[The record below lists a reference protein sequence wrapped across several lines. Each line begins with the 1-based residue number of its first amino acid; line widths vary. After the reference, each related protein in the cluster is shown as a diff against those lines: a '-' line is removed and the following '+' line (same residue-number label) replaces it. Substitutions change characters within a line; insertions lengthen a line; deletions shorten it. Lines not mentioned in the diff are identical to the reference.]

1 MITTYPAQSEAPDHV
16 NRAVWIDLKSP
27 DEGEMQAVTEA
38 TGLRVPTRDEISAIE
53 ASSRL
58 QRRAGALYLSTP
70 LIAVHEA
77 GPCLSP
83 VGFVL
88 TKDRLLTVRYDD
100 FPAFDDAAKH
110 ALDDGEDIS
119 GLGVFTCVFESII
132 DGLADGL
139 EQGAAELDQL
149 SRGIFHTKN
158 RKRNAGKAEI
168 YQRQILGKVGR
179 IGERLSQTRD
189 VLLGVGRIV
198 PFVLEV
204 GQGADANLVAA
215 RLKAVRQDIASL
227 NDYEAHLANKVQ
239 FLLDAVLGFITI
251 SQNDIFKV
259 LTVAS
264 IVGIPPTLMAG
275 IYGMNFKNMP
285 ELNWAYGYPFG
296 WAVIIVSAL
305 IPLAWF
311 KWKGWV

>member
-1 MITTYPAQSEAPDHV
+1 MITVFPSAAEDALGD
-16 NRAVWIDLKSP
+16 AVWIDLKSP
-27 DEGEMQAVTEA
+27 TEEERARVEQA
-38 TGLRVPTRDEISAIE
+38 TGLKVPSREDVSAIE

-58 QRRAGALYLSTP
+58 QRLGKALHLSTP
-70 LIAVHEA
+70 LLAVGEVSH
-77 GPCLSP
+77 LSP
-83 VGFVL
+83 VGVVL
-88 TKDRLLTVRYDD
+88 TAERLVTVRFDG
-100 FPAFDDAAKH
+100 FGAFDMAMGHAEEDAQ
-110 ALDDGEDIS
+110 IS
-119 GLGVFTCVFESII
+119 SLGVFTCLFESIV
-132 DGLADGL
+132 DKVADAL
-139 EQGAAELDQL
+139 EECGAELDQVSRAVFHQKRRRHADKTELFQRQTL
-149 SRGIFHTKN
+149 SR
-158 RKRNAGKAEI
+158 
-168 YQRQILGKVGR
+168 VGR
-179 IGERLSQTRD
+179 VGERASQIRD

-204 GQGADANLVAA
+204 GHGKESEPIVA

-227 NDYEAHLANKVQ
+227 NDYEAHLAGKVQ

-275 IYGMNFKNMP
+275 VYGMNFKNMP
-285 ELNWAYGYPFG
+285 ELNWTWGYPFG
-296 WAVIIVSAL
+296 WAMIILSAL

>member
-1 MITTYPAQSEAPDHV
+1 MITTFPSADSTPLDQ
-16 NRAVWIDLKSP
+16 AVWIDLRSP
-27 DEGEMQAVTEA
+27 TEDERDEVERV
-38 TGLRVPTRDEISAIE
+38 TGLKVPTREDVSAIE

-58 QRRAGALYLSTP
+58 QRVGKALYLSSP
-70 LIAVHEA
+70 LLTTGEA
-77 GPCLSP
+77 AHLSP
-83 VGFVL
+83 VGLVL
-88 TKDRLLTVRYDD
+88 TPERLVTVRFDR
-100 FPAFDDAAKH
+100 FGAFELAAGH
-110 ALDDGEDIS
+110 AEADNALTS
-119 GLGVFTCVFESII
+119 LGVFTCLFESIV
-132 DGLADGL
+132 DKVADAL
-139 EQGAAELDQL
+139 EECGGELDHV
-149 SRGIFHTKN
+149 SHAVFHQKQ
-158 RKRNAGKAEI
+158 RRRNADKIEI
-168 YQRQILGKVGR
+168 FQRQTLARVGR
-179 IGERLSQTRD
+179 VGERASQIRD

-204 GQGADANLVAA
+204 GHDKAPEPIAA

-227 NDYEAHLANKVQ
+227 NDYESHLANKVQ

-275 IYGMNFKNMP
+275 IYGMNFKIMP
-285 ELNWAYGYPFG
+285 ELGWTYGYAFG
-296 WAVIIVSAL
+296 WGAIIVSAL

>member
-1 MITTYPAQSEAPDHV
+1 MIIAYPVQTQPPDRLHQ
-16 NRAVWIDLKSP
+16 AVWIDLKSP
-27 DEGEMQAVTEA
+27 DQDEIRAVGEA
-38 TGLRVPTRDEISAIE
+38 TGLPMPTRDEISAIE

-58 QRRAGALYLSTP
+58 QRRGGALYLSTP
-70 LIAVHEA
+70 LIVPGEA
-77 GPCLSP
+77 GPRLSP
-83 VGFVL
+83 AGFVL
-88 TKDRLLTVRYDD
+88 GPDRLITLRFDD
-100 FPAFDDAAKH
+100 FAAFDAASGH
-110 ALDDGEDIS
+110 AIEDGEDIT
-119 GLGVFTCVFESII
+119 GLGVFACVFESII

-139 EQGAAELDQL
+139 EQAAADLDQV
-149 SRGIFHTKN
+149 SRGIFHPKS
-158 RKRNAGKAEI
+158 RRRRGGKAELF
-168 YQRQILGKVGR
+168 QRQILSKVGR

-204 GQGADANLVAA
+204 RQEADAGAVAA

-285 ELNWAYGYPFG
+285 ELTWTLGYPFG
-296 WAVIIVSAL
+296 WLMIIISAL

>member
-1 MITTYPAQSEAPDHV
+1 MITVFPSEASLGD
-16 NRAVWIDLKSP
+16 AVWIDLKSP
-27 DEGEMQAVTEA
+27 TDEERAEVEQAAGVKA
-38 TGLRVPTRDEISAIE
+38 PTRDEVSAIE

-58 QRRAGALYLSTP
+58 QRVGGALRLSSP
-70 LIAVHEA
+70 LLAAGEA
-77 GPCLSP
+77 SHLSP

-88 TKDRLLTVRYDD
+88 TPERLVTVRFDH
-100 FPAFDDAAKH
+100 FGAFELAAAH
-110 ALDDGEDIS
+110 AQEDEQIT
-119 GLGVFTCVFESII
+119 GLGTFTCLFESIV
-132 DGLADGL
+132 DKVADAL
-139 EQGAAELDQL
+139 EDCGGELDQV
-149 SRGIFHTKN
+149 SRAVFHQKN
-158 RKRNAGKAEI
+158 RRRNADKIELF
-168 YQRQILGKVGR
+168 QRQTLARVGR
-179 IGERLSQTRD
+179 VGERASQIRD

-198 PFVLEV
+198 SFVLEV
-204 GQGADANLVAA
+204 GHDKAPEPIAA

-275 IYGMNFKNMP
+275 VYGMNFKNMP
-285 ELNWAYGYPFG
+285 ELNWAWGYPFG
-296 WAVIIVSAL
+296 WAMIVVSAL

>member
-1 MITTYPAQSEAPDHV
+1 MITVFPSEGGTLAD
-16 NRAVWIDLKSP
+16 AVWIDLKSP
-27 DEGEMQAVTEA
+27 TDEERAEVEQA
-38 TGLRVPTRDEISAIE
+38 TGIKPPTRAEVSAIE

-58 QRRAGALYLSTP
+58 QRVGKALHLSTP
-70 LIAVHEA
+70 LVGLGEVPH
-77 GPCLSP
+77 LSP

-88 TKDRLLTVRYDD
+88 SADRLITVRFDR
-100 FPAFDDAAKH
+100 FGAFDQAAGY
-110 ALDDGEDIS
+110 ARDDGDLTS
-119 GLGVFTCVFESII
+119 LGVFTCLFESIV
-132 DGLADGL
+132 DKVADAL
-139 EQGAAELDQL
+139 EDCAAELDQV
-149 SRGIFHTKN
+149 SRAVFHQKN
-158 RKRNAGKAEI
+158 HRRNAERTEI
-168 YQRQILGKVGR
+168 FQRQTLARVGR
-179 IGERLSQTRD
+179 IGERASQIRD

-204 GQGADANLVAA
+204 RHESAPDAIAA
-215 RLKAVRQDIASL
+215 RLKAVRQDIVSL
-227 NDYEAHLANKVQ
+227 NDYEAHLAGKVQ

-275 IYGMNFKNMP
+275 VYGMNFKVMP
-285 ELNWAYGYPFG
+285 ELNWHYGYAFG
-296 WAVIIVSAL
+296 WAAIIVSAL

>member
-1 MITTYPAQSEAPDHV
+1 MITVFPTSDQGLERLDTAA
-16 NRAVWIDLKSP
+16 WIDLRSP
-27 DEGEMQAVTEA
+27 SEDETAEIELA
-38 TGLRVPTRDEISAIE
+38 TGLKVPSREDVSAIE

-58 QRRAGALYLSTP
+58 QRVGKALYLSATLLASGETP
-70 LIAVHEA
+70 H
-77 GPCLSP
+77 LSP

-88 TKDRLLTVRYDD
+88 TPERLVTLRFDK
-100 FPAFDDAAKH
+100 FGAFDLAASH
-110 ALDDGEDIS
+110 MMTDPDVTGFGA
-119 GLGVFTCVFESII
+119 FTCLFESIV
-132 DGLADGL
+132 DKLADGL
-139 EQGAAELDQL
+139 ELLGADLDQVSHSVFHQRSHRRGAATE
-149 SRGIFHTKN
+149 IF
-158 RKRNAGKAEI
+158 
-168 YQRQILGKVGR
+168 QRQTLAKVGR
-179 IGERLSQTRD
+179 IGERLSQIRD

-204 GQGADANLVAA
+204 RQGETPEPIAA

-227 NDYEAHLANKVQ
+227 NDYEAHLASKVQ

-251 SQNDIFKV
+251 AQNDIFKV

-275 IYGMNFKNMP
+275 VYGMNFKAMP
-285 ELNWAYGYPFG
+285 ELNWAWGYPFG
-296 WAVIIVSAL
+296 WAMIVVSAL

>member
-1 MITTYPAQSEAPDHV
+1 MLIAFPQSANAPGRLHE
-16 NRAVWIDLKSP
+16 AVWIDLLSP
-27 DEGEMQAVTEA
+27 TEDEVAMAQAA
-38 TGLRVPTRDEISAIE
+38 SGLQVPSRETISEIE

-58 QRRAGALYLSTP
+58 QRRGRALYLSTP
-70 LIAVHEA
+70 LMTGAESPH
-77 GPCLSP
+77 LSP

-88 TKDRLLTVRYDD
+88 SEKHLLTVRFDS
-100 FPAFDDAAKH
+100 FGAFEAAARH
-110 ALDDGEDIS
+110 ALEDGDELTT
-119 GLGVFTCVFESII
+119 LGVFTCVFEAII
-132 DGLADGL
+132 DRVADLL
-139 EQGAAELDQL
+139 EAGAAELDHISRQVFHKRERPSGASKIEQHQRAIL
-149 SRGIFHTKN
+149 S
-158 RKRNAGKAEI
+158 
-168 YQRQILGKVGR
+168 KVGL
-179 IGERLSQTRD
+179 IGERLSHIRD

-204 GQGADANLVAA
+204 RHAPAPDPIAA
-215 RLKAVRQDIASL
+215 RLKAVRQDILSL

-275 IYGMNFKNMP
+275 VYGMNFKIMP
-285 ELNWAYGYPFG
+285 ELNWAWGYPFG
-296 WAVIIVSAL
+296 LVVIVISAL

-311 KWKGWV
+311 KIKGWL

>member
-1 MITTYPAQSEAPDHV
+1 MITVYPKSQQGDLGT
-16 NRAVWIDLKSP
+16 AVWIDLRAPSE
-27 DEGEMQAVTEA
+27 DEISEVERA
-38 TGLRVPTRDEISAIE
+38 TGLTVPTRDDVSAIE

-58 QRRAGALYLSTP
+58 QRVGKALYMSAP
-70 LIAVHEA
+70 LLVA
-77 GPCLSP
+77 GDATHLSP

-88 TKDRLLTVRYDD
+88 TPERLITLRFDK
-100 FPAFDDAAKH
+100 FGAFDLAASH
-110 ALDDGEDIS
+110 MTDDLDLTGF
-119 GLGVFTCVFESII
+119 GAFTCLFESVV
-132 DGLADGL
+132 DKLADGL
-139 EQGAAELDQL
+139 ELLGTELDHV
-149 SRGIFHTKN
+149 SHAIFHQKN
-158 RKRNAGKAEI
+158 HRRGANNEI
-168 YQRQILGKVGR
+168 YQRQTLAKVGR
-179 IGERLSQTRD
+179 VGERLSQVRD
-189 VLLGVGRIV
+189 VLLSVGRIV

-204 GQGADANLVAA
+204 RQGETPEPIAA

-275 IYGMNFKNMP
+275 VYGMNFKVMP
-285 ELNWAYGYPFG
+285 ELNWAWGYPFG
-296 WAVIIVSAL
+296 WAVIIISAV

>member
-1 MITTYPAQSEAPDHV
+1 MITVFPSEASLGD
-16 NRAVWIDLKSP
+16 AVWIDLKSP
-27 DEGEMQAVTEA
+27 TDEERAEVEQAAGVKA
-38 TGLRVPTRDEISAIE
+38 PTRDDVSAIE

-58 QRRAGALYLSTP
+58 QRVGGALRLSSP
-70 LIAVHEA
+70 LLAAGEA
-77 GPCLSP
+77 SHLSP

-88 TKDRLLTVRYDD
+88 TPERLVTVRFDH
-100 FPAFDDAAKH
+100 FGAFELAAAH
-110 ALDDGEDIS
+110 ALEDEQIT
-119 GLGVFTCVFESII
+119 GLGTFTCLFESIV
-132 DGLADGL
+132 DKVADAL
-139 EQGAAELDQL
+139 EDCGGELDQV
-149 SRGIFHTKN
+149 SRAVFHQKN
-158 RKRNAGKAEI
+158 RRRNADKIELF
-168 YQRQILGKVGR
+168 QRQTLARVGR
-179 IGERLSQTRD
+179 VGERASQIRD

-198 PFVLEV
+198 SFVLEV
-204 GQGADANLVAA
+204 GHDKAPEPIAA

-275 IYGMNFKNMP
+275 VYGMNFKNMP
-285 ELNWAYGYPFG
+285 ELNWAWGYPFG
-296 WAVIIVSAL
+296 WAMIVVSAL